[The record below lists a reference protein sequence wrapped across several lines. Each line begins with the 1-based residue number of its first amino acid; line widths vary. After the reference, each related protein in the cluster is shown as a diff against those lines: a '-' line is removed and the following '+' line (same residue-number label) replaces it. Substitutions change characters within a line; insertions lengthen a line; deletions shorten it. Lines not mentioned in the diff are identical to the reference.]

1 MTSHLHRRQLIAL
14 AVAGGLSGL
23 AAPLAGRA
31 QPMGRTPTEGKE
43 FKPVRPPQPVEGG
56 QIEVLEF
63 FWYGCPACN
72 AVEPALETWR
82 KRLPPDVVYRRLP
95 VAFDAQRQPHTRIY
109 YTLEAIRRV
118 DDLHPRVFTAYHKE
132 RRRLLDSNEIAD
144 FMAAQGV
151 DRKAWLDNYNSFTVS
166 ARTNRAAQVWQ
177 AYKIDGTPN
186 VAVDGKWLTSPADAG
201 GLEEFLT
208 TLNFLID
215 RARRER
221 AGGAARK

>member
-95 VAFDAQRQPHTRIY
+95 VALDAQRQPHTRIY
-109 YTLEAIRRV
+109 YTLEAIKRV
-118 DDLHPRVFTAYHKE
+118 DDLHPRVFVGYHKE
-132 RRRLLDSNEIAD
+132 KRRLLDSNEIAD

-166 ARTNRAAQVWQ
+166 ARTNRATQVWQ
-177 AYKIDGTPN
+177 AYKIDGTPS

-201 GLEEFLT
+201 GLDEFLT

-215 RARRER
+215 RTRRER
-221 AGGAARK
+221 GGGAAKK

>member
-43 FKPVRPPQPVEGG
+43 FKPVRPPLPVEGG

-72 AVEPALETWR
+72 AVEPALEAWR

-109 YTLEAIRRV
+109 YTLEAIKRV

-177 AYKIDGTPN
+177 AYKIEGTPN
-186 VAVDGKWLTSPADAG
+186 VTVDGKWLTSPADAG
-201 GLEEFLT
+201 GLDEFLT

-215 RARRER
+215 RTRRER
-221 AGGAARK
+221 GGGAAKK

>member
-31 QPMGRTPTEGKE
+31 QPMGRMPTEGKE

-109 YTLEAIRRV
+109 YTLEAIKRV
-118 DDLHPRVFTAYHKE
+118 DDLHLRVFTAYHKE

-177 AYKIDGTPN
+177 AYKIEGTPN
-186 VAVDGKWLTSPADAG
+186 VTVDGKWLTSPADAG

-221 AGGAARK
+221 GGAAKK

>member
-31 QPMGRTPTEGKE
+31 QPMGRMPTEGKE

-72 AVEPALETWR
+72 AVEPAL
-82 KRLPPDVVYRRLP
+82 DVVYRRLP

-109 YTLEAIRRV
+109 YTLEAIKRV

-221 AGGAARK
+221 GGGAAKK